1 MKKLKIMAIVYKV
14 DNGDLYFLA
23 LRNNPKDKCHG
34 GDYYFVV
41 TGYVNKNEK
50 LEGAVKREIKEET
63 GIRNI
68 LSITD
73 MNKIYNYD
81 WDGDKCEEHVFSVKI
96 DGEVKKLNFEHIG
109 YKWLQKE
116 DFIKTVKWDDKNDL
130 RQILEGI
137 SAWKLKPKD

>member
-1 MKKLKIMAIVYKV
+1 MKKLKIMAIIYKAG
-14 DNGDLYFLA
+14 NGDLYFLA
-23 LRNNPKDKCHG
+23 LRNNPKDKRHG

-50 LEGAVKREIKEET
+50 LIGAVRREIKEEI

-81 WDGDKCEEHVFSVKI
+81 CDKDKCEEHVFSVKI
-96 DGEVKKLNFEHIG
+96 DDEVKKLSVEHIG
-109 YKWLQKE
+109 YKWLRKE
-116 DFIKTVKWDDKNDL
+116 DFIKTVKWNDKNDL
-130 RQILEGI
+130 KEILKGI
-137 SAWKLKPKD
+137 SK